1 MIWMIPTIEYSIP
14 IHLIQSFRILNI
26 QFRTYSDYLDNLIFN
41 SNSPSTINEY
51 PIGNLPVHT
60 PNECLVS
67 NPPDPCTHQLNIQLA
82 IRLNPVY
89 TE

>member
-1 MIWMIPTIEYSIP
+1 MIRMIPTIEYSIP
-14 IHLIQSFRILNI
+14 IHLIQSFRILDI
-26 QFRTYSDYLDNLIFN
+26 QFQSTYSDYSDNLIFN

-51 PIGNLPVHT
+51 PIGHLPVHT
-60 PNECLVS
+60 PNDCLVS

-82 IRLNPVY
+82 IPVY